1 MLKGSSYTRTR
12 EMWKRCRCKIA
23 CLHRLS
29 LLACCDNSRHAF
41 SCILAEERDV
51 RLVSKQ
57 RQAGAKSAKEIPCTC
72 LGEEVYAYDSDADV
86 AASREKGRLVKV
98 KLLRARV
105 VVVDKY
111 DRGRWSSCYVRK
123 DTVFVW
129 QRTNKRVGCMC
140 GRARGLSAGARK
152 GAASLGKSVSLLI
165 SGCRKVMQARPMCD
179 QCRTSGSSL

>member
-1 MLKGSSYTRTR
+1 VQR
-12 EMWKRCRCKIA
+12 
-23 CLHRLS
+23 
-29 LLACCDNSRHAF
+29 
-41 SCILAEERDV
+41 V
-51 RLVSKQ
+51 PKQ
-57 RQAGAKSAKEIPCTC
+57 RQAGVKSATEIPCTC
-72 LGEEVYAYDSDADV
+72 FSREAYAYDSDADV

-111 DRGRWSSCYVRK
+111 DRGRWSSCYVRN

-129 QRTNKRVGCMC
+129 QRTKTNELDACVG
-140 GRARGLSAGARK
+140 GDEVGQRARQKVQR
-152 GAASLGKSVSLLI
+152 SLGKSVSLLI